1 MSKKK
6 RMGKG
11 NYTSKGERKHTKAR
25 TSKGMKRLL
34 NQLAAWEKGKRVML
48 VADKAGHKA
57 EARTVWGLPPEER
70 RKAMAKN
77 VD

>member
-11 NYTSKGERKHTKAR
+11 SYTSKGERRTTKAR

-34 NQLAAWEKGKRVML
+34 NQLDAWKKGKRVML
-48 VADKAGHKA
+48 VVDKAGHKA
-57 EARTVWGLPPEER
+57 EARTVWGLPPAER
-70 RKAMAKN
+70 KKAVLN
-77 VD
+77 DS

>member
-11 NYTSKGERKHTKAR
+11 GYTSRGERKHTKAR

-34 NQLAAWEKGKRVML
+34 NQLDAWKKGKRVML
-48 VADKAGHKA
+48 VVDAAGHKA
-57 EARTVWGLPPEER
+57 EARNVWGLPPHER
-70 RKAMAKN
+70 RKAVAN
-77 VD
+77 GN

>member
-11 NYTSKGERKHTKAR
+11 SYTSRGERKHTKAR

-34 NQLAAWEKGKRVML
+34 NQLDAWKKGKRVML
-48 VADKAGHKA
+48 VVDAAGHKA
-57 EARTVWGLPPEER
+57 EARNVWGLPPHER
-70 RKAMAKN
+70 RKAVAN
-77 VD
+77 GD